1 MTDIRWP
8 LPTALTPP
16 PAAPDAADAVGG
28 VDSVDG
34 VDQAAPAIVTAR
46 SPLRISLAG
55 GGTDLPSY
63 SSRHGGLVLS
73 CAIDRYVGVT
83 VFPREFDG
91 RVRAA
96 TDSYDLCD
104 GAHQHP
110 NPMTRACLLR
120 AGLHSGYQVAS
131 FSDVPSGSGL
141 GGSAAFGVS
150 LLHAAAAPGALS
162 RQALAEAA
170 SAVEIDDLGRAVGKQ
185 DHYMAAFGGIRLLR
199 FHPSG
204 RVAPDRLDLP
214 AASRTALEEH
224 LMLFH
229 SGISRD
235 AGDILAEQNQRTLSG
250 HDESLRR
257 LHAIRSITHGMAE
270 ALAKGDM
277 DAVAAL
283 VNEHWSLKARLGSRI
298 SSPHLQA
305 LHDRA
310 LEAGAGGAKLLGSGG
325 GGFLLLVCPPAA
337 HADVRRSLGEAG
349 LRELPFRLTDEG
361 SRTGRL
367 PL

>member
-8 LPTALTPP
+8 LPTPLTPP
-16 PAAPDAADAVGG
+16 PPDTRDASPAPPTG
-28 VDSVDG
+28 
-34 VDQAAPAIVTAR
+34 PAIVTAR
-46 SPLRISLAG
+46 SPLRVSLAG

-83 VFPREFDG
+83 LFPREFDG

-120 AGLHSGYQVAS
+120 AGLRSGYQVAS

-141 GGSAAFGVS
+141 GGSAAFAVS
-150 LLHAAAAPGALS
+150 LLHAAAPGALS

-185 DHYMAAFGGIRLLR
+185 DHYMAAFGGVRLLR

-214 AASRTALEEH
+214 AASRSALEEH

-250 HDESLRR
+250 HDASLRR
-257 LHAIRSITHGMAE
+257 LHAIRSLTHGMVD
-270 ALAKGDM
+270 ALVAGDM
-277 DAVAAL
+277 DAVAGL

-310 LEAGAGGAKLLGSGG
+310 MEAGARGAKLLGSGG
-325 GGFLLLVCPPAA
+325 GGFLLLVCPPAR
-337 HADVRRSLGEAG
+337 HGDVRRSLGEAG
-349 LRELPFRLTDEG
+349 LRELTFRLTDEG